1 MIGAALVTI
10 SGASSS
16 EGPSPLVGNFL
27 VLAGTLFAAVYVV
40 LSSRYVAE
48 TAPLALAA
56 LQQSVGF
63 IFALLLFAVTLLT
76 GWERF
81 PATIQPSSVLLALGS
96 GVAQYALPFW
106 LYLTGLSVLRTS
118 TSALFLA
125 LIPVFGVGGAVLFLS
140 ESLHPQQLLGCAIV
154 VIAGGSDRKTGELD
168 DRSSVVA
175 GGARFGNRHD
185 GLVLP
190 VRCIGRLAAL
200 RQPRTLQRRT
210 SVKEALE
217 IGNTDIGQ
225 HSRLCRRFHAFR
237 HRFQAECLGNSKQSA
252 NDGLCLGSLID
263 GAHERA
269 VDFDRVDGQHV
280 KLPERGIARA
290 EIVDGDAAAEIADS
304 GDKAGGLLDV
314 LERGRLGDFHD

>member
-1 MIGAALVTI
+1 MSTAALNAGRRPALGRAMAALSLVGAAASWGLATVMTKATLATLPPFTLLTIQLAGSITFLWVAVLLLRQSMRLDPGSRRAALSGLLEPGLAYAVAIPGLALTSAANASMIGAAEPVLVCAVAWLLLGERPRPVVLLAILAAMIGAALVTI

-154 VIAGGSDRKTGELD
+154 VIA
-168 DRSSVVA
+168 VA
-175 GGARFGNRHD
+175 VTARRGN
-185 GLVLP
+185 
-190 VRCIGRLAAL
+190 
-200 RQPRTLQRRT
+200 
-210 SVKEALE
+210 
-217 IGNTDIGQ
+217 
-225 HSRLCRRFHAFR
+225 
-237 HRFQAECLGNSKQSA
+237 
-252 NDGLCLGSLID
+252 
-263 GAHERA
+263 
-269 VDFDRVDGQHV
+269 
-280 KLPERGIARA
+280 
-290 EIVDGDAAAEIADS
+290 
-304 GDKAGGLLDV
+304 
-314 LERGRLGDFHD
+314 